1 MADVEHARSELL
13 PGTLEMLILRTL
25 TLGPRHGY
33 GIARHI
39 EQSSDGSLRIEQ
51 GSLYPALERLL
62 RSGKVT
68 ASWSKSPT
76 GRRARFYKITR
87 SGRAALKEKTSEY
100 DRVISAIERIMS
112 EA

>member
-1 MADVEHARSELL
+1 MPQADLL

-39 EQSSDGSLRIEQ
+39 EQSSEDALRIEQ

-62 RSGKVT
+62 RGGKVT

-87 SGRAALKEKTSEY
+87 SGRAALKEKTSDY
-100 DRVISAIERIMS
+100 SRFARAIERIMS
-112 EA
+112 KA